1 MPFAWT
7 PNTPQSVDTISS
19 TTAPIRNN
27 FLAIQDWTNVDHVQ
41 IVGGLANNEG
51 KHNKVT
57 LMNQA
62 YIAGGNFAPA
72 INLATGIGSIGIYAA
87 QSTANTGP
95 SRMWTVIP
103 RKTLAA
109 WEIANIPFT
118 ESTILFTNPTS
129 GIGGYTWLPS
139 GILIQYGS
147 MTVNLPATINTI
159 VNAPAVNFPI
169 AFPTACFKII
179 VSPSVRN
186 VTGSISIC
194 SAAVAP
200 ASLTQFVASASY
212 LFITNQTGTESFN
225 YIAIGC

>member
-1 MPFAWT
+1 MPWT
-7 PNTPQSVDTISS
+7 PNTPQANETISA

-27 FLAIQDWTNVDHVQ
+27 FLAVQVWTAVDHT
-41 IVGGLANNEG
+41 IITGGGPDEG

-62 YIAGGNFAPA
+62 YVAGGNFAPA

-95 SRMWTVIP
+95 SRMWAVIP
-103 RKTLAA
+103 RKTAPA

-129 GIGGYTWLPS
+129 NIGGYTWLPS

-147 MTVNLPATINTI
+147 VTVNLPATINTP
-159 VNAPAVNFPI
+159 VTAPAVNFPT

-179 VSPSVRN
+179 VSPSVRSVALN
-186 VTGSISIC
+186 ASIC
-194 SAAVAP
+194 SAASI
-200 ASLTQFVASASY
+200 SLSQFQATASY
-212 LFITNQTGTESFN
+212 VFITNQTGTESFN